1 MKRLLAALFAVVVAA
16 SACSG
21 GGGDGSY
28 QFRSATELGK
38 LYPIADRKPA
48 GSWSG
53 TLLDGGSTSLAANRG
68 TALVLNFWASWC
80 APCRVESPQFDLLY
94 RKMKSQD
101 VQFYG
106 VDTKDAKSNAQA
118 FLNSFDISYPNI
130 YDERGEIALRLGN
143 MPTAALPFT
152 VLIDKR
158 GRVAAV
164 YVGRLSAKDLQPPVE
179 KLLQE
184 PAT

>member
-1 MKRLLAALFAVVVAA
+1 MKRLLVVLFAAVLAA
-16 SACSG
+16 SACAPGGSSG
-21 GGGDGSY
+21 TF

-38 LYPIADRKPA
+38 LYPAADRKPA

-53 TLLDGGSTSLAANRG
+53 ALLHGGSTSLGANHG

-94 RKMKSQD
+94 RQMKSQD
-101 VQFYG
+101 VRFYG
-106 VDTKDAKSNAQA
+106 VDTKDAKSNAEA
-118 FLNSFDISYPNI
+118 FLDSFDISYPNI
-130 YDERGEIALRLGN
+130 YDERGEIAIRLGN
-143 MPTAALPFT
+143 LPTSALPFT